1 MIHTAVRVWIAFAM
15 LVTFVQVARPQAQR
29 PRLKTVIER
38 VGAYIRTFESE
49 LTTVVADEQYRQTIS
64 TPGGALLETRT
75 LRSDY
80 AMVRTSRPDDW
91 VGFRDTFEV
100 DGRAVR
106 NHDDRLQQ
114 LVAAGAFTEA
124 AQVANESARF
134 NLGTEFV
141 VRTVNVPTFA
151 LQMLRPENRDRF
163 SFRKAGEDTI
173 AGVRT
178 WWIHYR
184 ERERPTIVRTPDGRD
199 QPASGGIWVDPATGE
214 VWKTM
219 VQWDQTASRPGGLI
233 TVTYARVPG
242 IGVPVPVA
250 MLERYQPPGARI
262 EGTATYSNYR
272 QFHTGARVIVR

>member
-15 LVTFVQVARPQAQR
+15 LVTFVQVARPQAQQ

-124 AQVANESARF
+124 AQVAFSSGVSDALVTTGVIALLATVAVAFLWPRRRAVSVRAAVARRA
-134 NLGTEFV
+134 GRSRE
-141 VRTVNVPTFA
+141 
-151 LQMLRPENRDRF
+151 
-163 SFRKAGEDTI
+163 KA
-173 AGVRT
+173 A
-178 WWIHYR
+178 
-184 ERERPTIVRTPDGRD
+184 
-199 QPASGGIWVDPATGE
+199 
-214 VWKTM
+214 
-219 VQWDQTASRPGGLI
+219 
-233 TVTYARVPG
+233 
-242 IGVPVPVA
+242 
-250 MLERYQPPGARI
+250 
-262 EGTATYSNYR
+262 
-272 QFHTGARVIVR
+272 